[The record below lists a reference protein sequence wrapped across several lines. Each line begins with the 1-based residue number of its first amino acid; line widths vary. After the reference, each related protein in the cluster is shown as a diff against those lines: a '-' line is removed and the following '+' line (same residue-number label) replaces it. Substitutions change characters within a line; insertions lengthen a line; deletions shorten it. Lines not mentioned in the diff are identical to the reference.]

1 MPFYVFA
8 WIANIASAFGITVG
22 KLAGK
27 HQIANPWLYNFV
39 WGLLITLFTLPF
51 AIVAHP
57 AWPTH
62 WGPLWL
68 MGFFSMT
75 AGLLFIFTLRV
86 VDVSIIGPLYS
97 LRTAISVILGV
108 LLFRER
114 LLGFQIG
121 LIILMVMSGIVI
133 TIDERFSIKSFFH
146 RSIALALVTITFSSL
161 YGATVKNAMHYEGYW
176 TVTIWGDI
184 LAQVIALP
192 TIWFFREDIKKIRWH
207 QWSGV
212 VGHSIFSTLN
222 SCAQNAAYAVNIGI
236 STAIM
241 SAPLS
246 MILAVLFSIFAP
258 KLLEKHTMKVY
269 AIRFGA
275 AAIMILAAIR
285 LSL

>member
-8 WIANIASAFGITVG
+8 WIANVSTAFGITIG
-22 KLAGK
+22 KLSSK

-51 AIVAHP
+51 ALSTHP

-68 MGFFSMT
+68 MGFFSMS
-75 AGLLFIFTLRV
+75 AGLLFIFTLRA
-86 VDVSIIGPLYS
+86 VDVSIIGPMYS
-97 LRTAISVILGV
+97 LRTAVSVILGV
-108 LLFRER
+108 LLFHER
-114 LLGFQIG
+114 LQGFQAG
-121 LIILMVMSGIVI
+121 LILLILFGGMVI
-133 TIDERFSIKSFFH
+133 TVDERFSIKSFFR
-146 RSIALALVTITFSSL
+146 RSIALALVTITFSSI
-161 YGATVKNAMHYEGYW
+161 YGATVKNAMQFEGYW

-184 LAQVIALP
+184 LAQVLALP
-192 TIWFFREDIKKIRWH
+192 TIWFFRNDIKKIRWH

-212 VGHSIFSTLN
+212 VTHSVFSTLG
-222 SCAQNAAYAVNIGI
+222 STAQNAAYAVNIGI

-246 MILAVLFSIFAP
+246 MVLAILFSIFAP

-269 AIRFGA
+269 AIRLSG

-285 LSL
+285 LSM